1 MARVTVEDCIEII
14 PNRYELVLLAAQRA
28 RDIGAGA
35 SITIDRDN
43 DKNTVVALREIAEQ
57 TADMGQVREHIVH
70 GVNRMADQS
79 VEDAELL
86 ALAGIGLE
94 TTNSHSAMIEEVI
107 FDNSATLAAAESE
120 DSVFDTEGAE
130 AGDGLGDDLA
140 GEDLDFT
147 GGEALIDENAE

>member
-35 SITIDRDN
+35 SITVDRDN

-57 TADMGQVREHIVH
+57 SADMGQVREHIVH

-79 VEDAELL
+79 AEDAELL
-86 ALAGIGLE
+86 ALAGVGLE
-94 TTNSHSAMIEEVI
+94 TTNSHAAMIEEVI

-120 DSVFDTEGAE
+120 DGAFDVDGAD
-130 AGDGLGDDLA
+130 AGDDIA

-147 GGEALIDENAE
+147 GGDALIDESAE

>member
-1 MARVTVEDCIEII
+1 MARVTVEDCVEII

-35 SITIDRDN
+35 NITIDRDN

-57 TADMGQVREHIVH
+57 SADMQQVREHIVH

-79 VEDAELL
+79 AEDSELL

-94 TTNSHSAMIEEVI
+94 TANSHSAMIEEVI

-120 DSVFDTEGAE
+120 DGAFDMEGLDAE
-130 AGDGLGDDLA
+130 GGDELA
-140 GEDLDFT
+140 GEDLEFT
-147 GGEALIDENAE
+147 SGDALIDESAE